1 MGFIALESFNFFSQ
15 NIRENLALI
24 LAIGIGALAYA
35 ILIYFMR
42 IPEVERTI
50 EAMKKKVRVRVG
62 GVERRA
68 E

>member
-1 MGFIALESFNFFSQ
+1 MGFIALESFNFLSQ

-42 IPEVERTI
+42 IPEVDRSI
-50 EAMKKKVRVRVG
+50 EVMKNAFVN
-62 GVERRA
+62 
-68 E
+68 